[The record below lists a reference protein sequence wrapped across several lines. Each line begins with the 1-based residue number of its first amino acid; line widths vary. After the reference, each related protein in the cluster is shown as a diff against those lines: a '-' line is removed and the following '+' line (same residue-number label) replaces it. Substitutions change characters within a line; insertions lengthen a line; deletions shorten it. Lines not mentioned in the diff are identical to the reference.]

1 MLLLTVSHCIVDTH
15 PLRCHITFHLAKSV
29 SKVLQDACR
38 DVDTIGFLDQA
49 CRHASSQII
58 TNKDGLENAP
68 KITLRYDWLCGTGAL
83 MASWSISY
91 TYVSVDEIT
100 RLLHMPTTKEEMR
113 RGQTQVQGLQ
123 APRPDLRIQ
132 KTDVVEQQ
140 RSTEK
145 AEGGYQEYH

>member
-1 MLLLTVSHCIVDTH
+1 
-15 PLRCHITFHLAKSV
+15 
-29 SKVLQDACR
+29 
-38 DVDTIGFLDQA
+38 
-49 CRHASSQII
+49 
-58 TNKDGLENAP
+58 
-68 KITLRYDWLCGTGAL
+68 